1 MIFKSILNRF
11 KSILLVPLPL
21 PMRFIHK
28 TTMTPTTTKLSEL
41 RKLMEERQLTAYYIP
56 SEDAHQVK
64 IIMYMRKFLL
74 VLFVE

>member
-1 MIFKSILNRF
+1 MLFKSILNRF

-56 SEDAHQVK
+56 SEDAHQVAE
-64 IIMYMRKFLL
+64 LL
-74 VLFVE
+74 SIAFFILCL